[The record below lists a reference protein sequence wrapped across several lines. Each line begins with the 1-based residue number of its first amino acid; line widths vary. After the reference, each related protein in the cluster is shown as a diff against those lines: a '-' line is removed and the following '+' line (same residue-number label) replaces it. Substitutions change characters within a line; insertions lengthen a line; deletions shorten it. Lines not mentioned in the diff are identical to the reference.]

1 MDKNNKAYVLY
12 LVIFVVIVYLG
23 YNFYQFATYLEEQG
37 ECGMAAG
44 PIYGNKLEISNLNV
58 KIDQYFEFPNGKIGF
73 SNLFDTNPPKIIKFT
88 KDGQII
94 WGYEFFGK

>member
-1 MDKNNKAYVLY
+1 MFLY

-23 YNFYQFATYLEEQG
+23 YNFYQFMTYLEEQG

-58 KIDQYFEFPNGKIGF
+58 KIDQYFEFPNGKMGF
-73 SNLFDTNPPKIIKFT
+73 NLFDTNPPKIIKFT

-94 WGYEFFGK
+94 WGYEFFFWKMIL